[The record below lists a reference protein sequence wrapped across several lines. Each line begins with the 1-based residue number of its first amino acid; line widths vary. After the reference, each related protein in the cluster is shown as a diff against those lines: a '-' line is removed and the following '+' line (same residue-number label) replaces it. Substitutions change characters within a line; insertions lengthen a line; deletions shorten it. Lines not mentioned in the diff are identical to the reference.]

1 MVADAATSAQAANVR
16 GFAMKSCVIIPCYNH
31 PMTVALVAQSAQK
44 FCPVIVMDDGSTQ
57 PLPELPG
64 CTVIRLGKNFG
75 KGAALQAGFNRAA
88 QLGFSH
94 AITMDAD
101 GQHFAEDLPKFLAVA
116 QAQPAVLA
124 IGVRDFFAA
133 GCPTHRRRSNAVS
146 TFWFRVETGVRLGD
160 TQCGFRCY
168 PLALTQ
174 RLKARSSRYAFE
186 LEFMVRA
193 SWVGTR
199 IVAVPVKCTYA
210 PDQIRLSHF
219 RPVRDLAHITI
230 MNIGLVLQSWF
241 VPRTLRVAWSF
252 GKKFPLRK
260 TLREFFTEHAHDPL
274 RMSLAVGLGLFFGIV
289 PIWGVQM
296 AVAATVAHFLRLNK
310 AITLTAS
317 NISIPPVAPVIIG
330 IAFILGHWMFT
341 GEVLALSWPHMTR
354 ANAFNF
360 FWQFL
365 IGSLALGVIVAACG
379 TIITYAVA
387 RLVKRK

>member
-1 MVADAATSAQAANVR
+1 
-16 GFAMKSCVIIPCYNH
+16 MKFCVIIPCYNH
-31 PMTVALVAQSAQK
+31 PTTVAAVALAAQK
-44 FCPVIVMDDGSTQ
+44 FCPVMVVNDGSTL
-57 PLPELPG
+57 PLPELAD
-64 CTVIRLGKNFG
+64 CTIFRLEKNSG

-88 QLGFSH
+88 ELGFSH

-101 GQHFAEDLPKFLAVA
+101 GQHFAEDLPKFLAA
-116 QAQPAVLA
+116 ANAQPEALVV
-124 IGVRDFFAA
+124 GVRDFFAA

-146 TFWFRVETGVRLGD
+146 TFWFRVETGVRLRD

-174 RLKARSSRYAFE
+174 QLKARSSRYAFE

-193 SWVGTR
+193 SWVGTPV
-199 IVAVPVKCTYA
+199 IAVPVKCTYA

-252 GKKFPLRK
+252 GKKISLRK

-289 PIWGVQM
+289 PIWGIQM

-317 NISIPPVAPVIIG
+317 NISIPPVAPLIIG
-330 IAFILGHWMFT
+330 VAFILGHWMFT
-341 GEVLALSWPHMTR
+341 GEVLKLAPPPMHG
-354 ANAFNF
+354 AKAFAYVAQ
-360 FWQFL
+360 WL
-365 IGSLALGVIVAACG
+365 VGSVVLAIVVGALG
-379 TIITYAVA
+379 TITTYAVA

>member
-1 MVADAATSAQAANVR
+1 
-16 GFAMKSCVIIPCYNH
+16 MKPCIIIPCFNH
-31 PMTVALVAQSAQK
+31 PATVAAVALSAQS
-44 FCPVIVMDDGSTQ
+44 FCPVLVVDDGSTL

-64 CTVIRLGKNFG
+64 CTIIRLGKNSG
-75 KGAALQAGFNRAA
+75 KGAALQAGFKHAVE
-88 QLGFSH
+88 LGFTH

-101 GQHFAEDLPKFLAVA
+101 GQHFAEDLPKFMAVIQTQLDVLAV
-116 QAQPAVLA
+116 
-124 IGVRDFFAA
+124 GVRDFFAA

-168 PLALTQ
+168 PLSLTQ

-193 SWVGTR
+193 SWVGTP
-199 IVAVPVKCTYA
+199 IVAVPVKCSYD

-219 RPVRDLAHITI
+219 RPVRDLAHITV

-260 TLREFFTEHAHDPL
+260 TLHEFFSEHAHDPL

-310 AITLTAS
+310 AITLVAS
-317 NISIPPVAPVIIG
+317 NISIPPVAPLIIG
-330 IAFILGHWMFT
+330 VAFILGHWMFT
-341 GEVLALSWPHMTR
+341 GEVLKLAPPPMHGAKALEYIEQW
-354 ANAFNF
+354 
-360 FWQFL
+360 L
-365 IGSLALGVIVAACG
+365 VGSVVLAIVVGALG
-379 TIITYAVA
+379 TITTYAVA